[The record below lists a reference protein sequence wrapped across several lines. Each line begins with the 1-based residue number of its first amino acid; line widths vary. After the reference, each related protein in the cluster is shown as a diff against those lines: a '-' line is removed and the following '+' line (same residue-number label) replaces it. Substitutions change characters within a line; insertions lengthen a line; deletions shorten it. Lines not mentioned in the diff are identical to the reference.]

1 MEIAPPAGPRIS
13 PPTRHMSRPLR
24 VLIVEYHDP
33 LRQILT
39 ELMRERGLTAY
50 PTEHSHEAL
59 EMARRIELDIG
70 LLDLHLPSGNGL
82 DLFLTIAREIGPLP
96 SIMMSGEA
104 TSSETDA
111 ALDAGVFS
119 FLRKPIAIQHL
130 QRSLDLLI
138 ERHFPNPPGSA
149 PSAPGS

>member
-1 MEIAPPAGPRIS
+1 
-13 PPTRHMSRPLR
+13 MSRPLR
-24 VLIVEYHDP
+24 VLLVEDHDP

-39 ELMRERGLTAY
+39 ELLRERGLAPY
-50 PTEHSHEAL
+50 AAEHGRAAL
-59 EMARRIELDIG
+59 DVARKVKLDIG
-70 LLDLHLPSGNGL
+70 LLDLHLPQGNGL
-82 DLFLTIAREIGPLP
+82 DLFRTITREIGPLP

-104 TSSETDA
+104 TPTETDA

-138 ERHFPNPPGSA
+138 ERHFPTSPDAA
-149 PSAPGS
+149 PDAPGS